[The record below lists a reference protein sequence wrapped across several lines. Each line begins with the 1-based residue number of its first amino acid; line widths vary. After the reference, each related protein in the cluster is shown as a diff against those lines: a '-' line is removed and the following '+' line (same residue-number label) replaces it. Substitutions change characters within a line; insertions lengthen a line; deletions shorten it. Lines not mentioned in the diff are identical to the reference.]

1 MKTLIVSALMVF
13 FSLGSVMASEVSEG
27 NSGEQETI
35 RIVREVR

>member
-13 FSLGSVMASEVSEG
+13 MSFGNVFANEVSES
-27 NSGEQETI
+27 NPGENEPV

>member
-13 FSLGSVMASEVSEG
+13 FSVSGVMASEVSDG
-27 NSGEQETI
+27 NQGDGETV